1 MITTVFNRWN
11 TLLGWVVFLIALT
24 TYGLTV
30 EPTVSFWDCGEYIA
44 TSSGLEV
51 GHPPGAP
58 LFQMLGAVFSI
69 FATGPGDIA
78 LAVNCISVLSSAF
91 TILFMFW
98 VITNLVKKIAIRN
111 GEMSAETAI
120 AILGSGVVGSLA
132 FTFSDSFWFSAV
144 EAEVYAMASLLMS
157 LLLWLGLKWTDNLH
171 SPRGNR
177 WLLLIAL
184 ITGMAFGLHFMGF
197 LAIPSVVLLYYFK
210 KYRST
215 TVKNFIAAHFL
226 AIVILILVYQFSLT
240 YILKLFAWGELFI
253 VNHTGLPFHSG
264 SIITALAIITLFGF
278 ALRYTR
284 RRKLYQANTLVLCL
298 LLMYIGFS
306 SWLMLPI
313 RANAHTP
320 INENDPSDARLLLS
334 YYNREQYGDAN
345 SPLYGTMYSDMFA
358 EKDADQPFKDDKPK
372 YEQDEKT
379 GNYVVVNKYKNVLQA
394 PNSRHVGILPR
405 MWSREHAANY
415 MKLSRPLQ
423 FSIKSEYIS
432 NKELKDTINR
442 FKADYTSGKINE
454 EGYVDFLQQLAPYI
468 NVAPPAL
475 WDNLKF
481 MFQYQFGYMYWRYF
495 MWNFAGRQNDIQGQ
509 MDNNGNW
516 ISGVKAVDEKFIGS
530 QDNLPSDVLNN
541 KARNTYFFLPLL
553 LGLVGLLFQVRKD
566 PKRFWVLFV
575 FFIFTGIAIQFY
587 TNVRPFEPRERDYS
601 LVGSFYIFAIWIG
614 MGVFALYNGLRKLLS
629 PKILAPAVKIICLL
643 AVPVIMAYQN
653 WDDHDRSDRYI
664 ARAMAR
670 NTLDSIQKD
679 ADAIVFTLGEN
690 DIFGMWYAQE
700 VEKHRTDVRVV
711 YPGYLAT
718 DWYIDQMKQK
728 AHKSNPVP
736 SQLIHKQYVYGTR
749 DILYHQPL
757 TEERW
762 DIKRFMNWIAN
773 DENTVENLIRRQGGS
788 PEQYPEAF
796 RNTVFYPTNKI
807 RVPVNKENVLR
818 SGLVKN
824 KDEHL
829 ITDYIDIDLPQGGMT
844 KSQMML
850 LDILANNDWKRPI
863 YFTGGSFDPADY
875 LWLREYMQL
884 DGLVYKLVPIKTPV
898 SKENPYEMGRIDSDL
913 MYDKVMKW
921 DWGNSDKEGVYH
933 DSIIRRRSISYRI
946 NMARLAETLLRE
958 NKKDR
963 AIKVMDLA
971 IQKMPPDHY
980 GYYTFLEPFIEGY
993 YQAGDTGKARDLF
1006 RKTSKK
1012 YQENLDYYL
1021 TSCNH
1026 PFITAEDIV
1035 FDIQR
1040 YRSLVDIVVKNDEEA
1055 FGKEETTRFNRYLDR
1070 MENDYLSRQS
1080 AKL

>member
-1 MITTVFNRWN
+1 MPATTFNRWN
-11 TLLGWVVFLIALT
+11 TLLGWVVFLIALV

-58 LFQMLGAVFSI
+58 LFQMLGAVFAM
-69 FATGPGDIA
+69 FAAGPEDIA
-78 LAVNCISVLSSAF
+78 LAVNYISVLSSAF

-98 VITNLVKKIAIRN
+98 VITNLVKKIAIKN

-120 AILGSGVVGSLA
+120 AILGSGIVGSLA
-132 FTFSDSFWFSAV
+132 FTFSDTFWFSAV
-144 EAEVYAMASLLMS
+144 EAEVYAMASLLIS
-157 LLLWLGLKWTDNLH
+157 LLLWLGLKWTDDLH

-197 LAIPSVVLLYYFK
+197 LAIPSIVLLYFFK
-210 KYRST
+210 KYRAIT
-215 TVKNFIAAHFL
+215 LKNFITAHLF
-226 AIVILILVYQFSLT
+226 AVVILILVYQFSLT
-240 YILKLFAWGELFI
+240 YTLKLFGWGEIFF

-264 SIITALAIITLFGF
+264 SVITALTIIALFCF

-284 RRKLYQANTLVLCL
+284 RKKLYGANTVVLCL
-298 LLMYIGFS
+298 LLMCIGFS
-306 SWLMLPI
+306 SWLMLPV

-345 SPLYGTMYSDMFA
+345 SPFYGTMYSDMFA
-358 EKDADQPFKDDKPK
+358 DKDPDRPYKDDKPK
-372 YEQDEKT
+372 YERDEKT
-379 GNYVVVNKYKNVLQA
+379 GNYAIVNNYKNALQA
-394 PNSRHVGILPR
+394 PNSRHVNILPR

-423 FSIKSEYIS
+423 FSIKPEYIS
-432 NKELKDTINR
+432 HKELKDTINR
-442 FKADYTSGKINE
+442 FKADYTTGKIDE
-454 EGYVDFLQQLAPYI
+454 EGYVNFLQQLAPYI
-468 NVAPPAL
+468 DVDPPAL

-481 MFQYQFGYMYWRYF
+481 MFRYQFGYMYWRYF
-495 MWNFAGRQNDIQGQ
+495 MWNFAGRQNDVQGQ

-516 ISGVKAVDEKFIGS
+516 ISGIKAIDEKFIGS
-530 QDNLPSDVLNN
+530 QDNLPSDALNN

-553 LGLVGLLFQVRKD
+553 LGLAGLLFQIRKD

-575 FFIFTGIAIQFY
+575 FFLFTGIAIQFY

-601 LVGSFYIFAIWIG
+601 LVGSFYVFAIWIG
-614 MGVFALYNGLRKLLS
+614 MGVFALYSGLRKS
-629 PKILAPAVKIICLL
+629 VRPTVLAPALKIACLL
-643 AVPVIMAYQN
+643 AVPVVMAYQN

-718 DWYIDQMKQK
+718 DWYIDQMKRK
-728 AHKSNPVP
+728 AHKSSPVP
-736 SQLIHKQYVYGTR
+736 SQLIHSQYVYGTR

-762 DIKRFMNWIAN
+762 DIKRFMNWISN
-773 DENTVENLIRRQGGS
+773 DRNIMENLIRRQGGS
-788 PEQYPEAF
+788 PEQYPEVV
-796 RNTVFYPTNKI
+796 RNAVFYPTHKI

-818 SGLVKN
+818 TGLVKSN
-824 KDEHL
+824 DEHL
-829 ITDYIDIDLPQGGMT
+829 ITAYIDIDLPQRGIT
-844 KSQMML
+844 KSQMMM

-898 SKENPYEMGRIDSDL
+898 SKENPFEMGRIDSEL

-921 DWGNSDKEGVYH
+921 DWGNSDKEGIYH
-933 DSIIRRRSISYRI
+933 DSIIRRRSISYRV

-958 NKKDR
+958 NKKDK
-963 AIKVMDLA
+963 AVEIMDLA
-971 IQKMPPDHY
+971 MRKMPPDKY

-993 YQAGDTGKARDLF
+993 YQAGETGKARDLF
-1006 RKTSKK
+1006 RRTSGK
-1012 YQENLDYYL
+1012 YRENLDYYL
-1021 TSCNH
+1021 TSGNH
-1026 PFITAEDIV
+1026 PFITAEDIL

-1040 YRSLVDIVVKNDEEA
+1040 YRALVDIVVKNDGET
-1055 FGKEETTRFNRYLDR
+1055 FGKEETTTFNRYLDR

-1080 AKL
+1080 GKL